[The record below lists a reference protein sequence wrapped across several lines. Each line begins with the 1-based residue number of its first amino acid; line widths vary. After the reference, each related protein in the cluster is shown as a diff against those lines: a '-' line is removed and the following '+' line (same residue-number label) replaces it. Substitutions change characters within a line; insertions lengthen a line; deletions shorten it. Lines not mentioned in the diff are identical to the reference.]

1 MVQPPQNGRKIKQGE
16 TANFMSAISILNPRR
31 LAGLLAVLFAAAFLS
46 TAASAQQAASAQA
59 ASAQAASNWVDYGQG
74 RVRLVSATTGTTGD
88 ALLLGLQ
95 YDMAPGWEI
104 YWRTPG
110 EAGFPTTIDW
120 TGSRNISDQVIQWPV
135 PGRFKIF
142 GLDTFGYKNKVVLP
156 IPARVARPAEG
167 AQIRALI
174 NFLTCQETCVP
185 HDISL
190 EMNLPGDGGN
200 SEYASL
206 IDRYEALV
214 PTREAGFGLSIE
226 RSELV
231 DGSDS
236 GLLQVVAL
244 SRIPF
249 TNLDLFVE
257 GPEEYQFAPPDVRI
271 SADGLRAVLQV
282 PIALSS
288 FGAIGTPPTLLGN
301 ELTLT
306 VVDGGRAFE
315 QTLRTSLG
323 QSEAT
328 SFLPFFTII
337 LLAFLGGLILNVM
350 PCVLP
355 VLSIKLLGVVSHGG
369 GDAGAVRRSFL
380 ATSAGILFAFLALG
394 TFLVIL
400 RSAGASVGWG
410 IQFQQPLFVVT
421 MILVITLF
429 AANMWGMFE
438 IALPQWVSNL
448 TVRGDG
454 GAPRNPHSVGS
465 SFGSG
470 VFATI
475 LATPC
480 SAPFLGTAIGFAL
493 SRGTVDIYVIF
504 AALGVGM
511 SFPFLIV
518 SALPKL
524 ATKLPKP
531 GRWMDTVKKVMGVLL
546 ALTAVWLL
554 SVLAVQVSFLSA
566 YVVAGLM
573 TATVVVLWGR
583 RYLSQA
589 LRHVAPASIVAL
601 AGLAYLTPQFADARG
616 ESGGMEVIAWQPFD
630 EAAIPLLVAEGKTVF
645 VNVTAEWCIT
655 CQVNKRLVLNRGEVA
670 LLLNSGNVVA
680 MEADWT
686 KPDETIAAYL
696 ASFRRF
702 GIPFNAIYGPVAPNG
717 LMLPELLKTN
727 VVMKTF
733 TRASGQDL
741 LAAAGGY

>member
-1 MVQPPQNGRKIKQGE
+1 MN
-16 TANFMSAISILNPRR
+16 AISILNPRR
-31 LAGLLAVLFAAAFLS
+31 LAGVLAVLFAAAFLS
-46 TAASAQQAASAQA
+46 TAASAQASGAQASSAQA
-59 ASAQAASNWVDYGQG
+59 SSAQASSAQASSEWVEYGQG
-74 RVRLVSATTGTTGD
+74 RVRLVSATTGTTGED
-88 ALLLGLQ
+88 LLLGLQ
-95 YDMAPGWEI
+95 YEIAPGWEI

-120 TGSRNISDQVIQWPV
+120 TGSENVSDAVISWPV
-135 PGRFKIF
+135 PGRFQIF
-142 GLDTFGYKNKVVLP
+142 GLDTFGYKDAVVLP

-190 EMNLPGDGGN
+190 EMDLPGGGGN
-200 SEYASL
+200 SEYAAL
-206 IDRYEALV
+206 INRYEALV
-214 PTREAGFGLSIE
+214 PTRDGGFGLSIS

-231 DGSDS
+231 DGSDE

-244 SRIPF
+244 SQIPF
-249 TNLDLFVE
+249 TNVDLFVE

-288 FGAIGTPPTLLGN
+288 FGTIGTPPPLLGN

-328 SFLPFFTII
+328 NFLPFFSII
-337 LLAFLGGLILNVM
+337 LLAFVGGLILNVM

-355 VLSIKLLGVVSHGG
+355 VLSIKLLGMVSHGG
-369 GDAGAVRRSFL
+369 GNAGEVRRSFL

-400 RSAGASVGWG
+400 RSAGAAVGWG

-493 SRGTVDIYVIF
+493 SRGTVDIYAIF

-511 SFPFLIV
+511 SSPFLIV

-531 GRWMDTVKKVMGVLL
+531 GRWMDTVKKIMGFAL
-546 ALTAVWLL
+546 AATALWLL
-554 SVLAVQVSFLSA
+554 SVLAFQVSFLSA
-566 YVVAGLM
+566 YIVSGLM
-573 TATVVVLWGR
+573 VATVAVLWGR

-589 LRHVAPASIVAL
+589 LRQAAPASVVVL
-601 AGLAYLTPQFADARG
+601 AVLAYLTPQFADASSENSVNG
-616 ESGGMEVIAWQPFD
+616 VIAWQPFD
-630 EAAIPLLVAEGKTVF
+630 EAAIPLLVADGKTVF
-645 VNVTAEWCIT
+645 VDVTAEWCIT

-670 LLLNSGNVVA
+670 QLLNSDNVVA
-680 MEADWT
+680 MQADWT
-686 KPDETIAAYL
+686 KPDEAIAAYL
-696 ASFRRF
+696 ASFSRF
-702 GIPFNAIYGPVAPNG
+702 GIPFNVIYGSVAPNG
-717 LMLPELLKTN
+717 LTLPELLKTN
-727 VVMKTF
+727 VVMDTF

-741 LAAAGGY
+741 LAAAGGS